1 MQRCRKLRP
10 GGIRRACQ
18 DDQEGATLAER
29 QHTSGS
35 QIAWRS
41 QSMTQDEG
49 TRAHVLP
56 QSLSGSSY
64 FGHRTWA
71 RQQARFRLQ
80 WKLRAGGGGSSCVRP
95 RFRNA
100 MRRRWQ
106 LSRPFPDSSLGKHVA
121 QLSRECRWQVLLAG
135 SAAWLD
141 VPTLCSRVELCT
153 SAPAQA
159 LALVAARSGLAAAP
173 PLQVRSPHLQLCLG
187 ALLVMYRSC

>member
-1 MQRCRKLRP
+1 MEEPKHDTRRGNQSARIAAIIIWLKLFWTP
-10 GGIRRACQ
+10 SLGTSTGQIPTAVETAGG
-18 DDQEGATLAER
+18 
-29 QHTSGS
+29 
-35 QIAWRS
+35 
-41 QSMTQDEG
+41 
-49 TRAHVLP
+49 
-56 QSLSGSSY
+56 
-64 FGHRTWA
+64 
-71 RQQARFRLQ
+71 
-80 WKLRAGGGGSSCVRP
+80 GGGGSSCVRP